1 MKLAE
6 ALILR
11 ADIQKRLAQLS
22 DRLDDNAKV
31 QEGESPSE
39 DPAVLTAECER
50 LTEIYERLIYQINM
64 ANASHKVGEENLTRL
79 LARRDAWQKRIE
91 IYRDFLQA
99 ASSKMERFRNSEIVV
114 KSTVDVA
121 AFQVRVDKLSR
132 DLRILDS
139 SLQAA
144 NWQFDIDFDA
154 EGIW

>member
-1 MKLAE
+1 M
-6 ALILR
+6 
-11 ADIQKRLAQLS
+11 
-22 DRLDDNAKV
+22 
-31 QEGESPSE
+31 
-39 DPAVLTAECER
+39 TAECER